1 MEKRDNLAA
10 ELRFEGAA
18 RIQQDLQLLDQIQ
31 RVHQRFHWIVT
42 RAHAF
47 LLLPSREPG
56 AAQAYL
62 VLNGRLIGSGL
73 VRSRDELLPFITLC
87 RDRFAIDQDR
97 PLRPE
102 EIDASVILASWL
114 RDSDHVQGAVF
125 PIDGPS
131 ALSDRLEEITVALQD
146 SQRVEPL
153 SSFSP

>member
-1 MEKRDNLAA
+1 MVA
-10 ELRFEGAA
+10 
-18 RIQQDLQLLDQIQ
+18 
-31 RVHQRFHWIVT
+31 
-42 RAHAF
+42 
-47 LLLPSREPG
+47 
-56 AAQAYL
+56 
-62 VLNGRLIGSGL
+62 LIGSGL

-87 RDRFAIDQDR
+87 RDRFAIDHDR

-102 EIDASVILASWL
+102 EIDASVILAAWL
-114 RDSDHVQGAVF
+114 RDPDHVQGTVF

>member
-1 MEKRDNLAA
+1 MAKIPQLRESLVEKRDNLAA

-62 VLNGRLIGSGL
+62 VLNGR
-73 VRSRDELLPFITLC
+73 
-87 RDRFAIDQDR
+87 
-97 PLRPE
+97 
-102 EIDASVILASWL
+102 
-114 RDSDHVQGAVF
+114 
-125 PIDGPS
+125 
-131 ALSDRLEEITVALQD
+131 SDRQWPRTLA
-146 SQRVEPL
+146 
-153 SSFSP
+153 